1 MHGTINTAGFNAAAR
16 AIESNQENL
25 LFVLDRLFHPS
36 VMCAESGGTCSRIE
50 DTVSFLARNLERE
63 ERLMAEIDYPE
74 LATHKREHEILLRD
88 LGNMKGTLICG
99 VYDNTVLFNFLTKWS
114 EKHIATHD
122 KPFCEFLRQHD
133 TAPIGTERP

>member
-1 MHGTINTAGFNAAAR
+1 MHGTINAAGFNAAAR

-36 VMCAESGGTCSRIE
+36 VMCAESSGTCSRIE
-50 DTVSFLARNLERE
+50 DTVRFLARNLERE

-74 LATHKREHEILLRD
+74 LVAHKREHETLLRD

-99 VYDNTVLFNFLTKWS
+99 VYDNAVLFNFLTKWS
-114 EKHIATHD
+114 EEHIATYD

-133 TAPIGTERP
+133 TGPIGTERP